1 MTDGMK
7 VTLSNVFESGV
18 NVDGWMEGT
27 RKIRWK
33 ARIWKV

>member
-1 MTDGMK
+1 MIDEMK
-7 VTLSNVFESGV
+7 VMLGNVFESGV

-33 ARIWKV
+33 ARI